1 MVYAHEVMHSWAAI
15 TFSNG
20 ATTEE
25 EELIADICTAY
36 LSETKKFPLN
46 GDFFKH
52 IIVQICGIKDPEKMK
67 DCMFNAYVRLLP
79 IDVNVTFEKIKN
91 IYKMFGVAFYD

>member
-1 MVYAHEVMHSWAAI
+1 MHSWATI
-15 TFSNG
+15 TFSKG
-20 ATTEE
+20 ATVAE

-46 GDFFKH
+46 GDFFRH
-52 IIVQICGIKDPEKMK
+52 VLFQICSIEDREKMK
-67 DCMFNAYVRLLP
+67 DCIFNTYVRLLP